1 MAPFAVLKLVSP
13 NQNTMWKKSFLMFL
27 FSLSVQRAALDCEG
41 RRISQLPS
49 PSLNSKTN
57 AVMRGQNVSLICS
70 IQNQS
75 LQITYFLFRHNKHL
89 RTQNGK
95 GEPVIFN
102 LSISEAHDL
111 GPYKCKV
118 QVSNC
123 SVIKYS
129 HEINFIFVDP
139 VITPVLD
146 VNVIKIETDRHI
158 ILRCISFNGSLPI
171 NYTFFEKDTAISP
184 AISKYVREPAEF
196 NLTKRNAGGREEYR
210 CKAKNKLPDHAK
222 YSQPV
227 FINPS
232 TDGGSCPLCLQLLLP
247 GSLLGLIVII
257 SILTFWILPKYKAR
271 KAMRDQARSNC
282 GNTPMET
289 GIYANI
295 CETQAGEESVP
306 GLEPRQCVPAARDG
320 AEHSWE
326 IHYATP
332 MFQEVAPGH
341 HEACNDGKTGSIY
354 SELVRR

>member
-1 MAPFAVLKLVSP
+1 MYGSFAVLKLASP

-27 FSLSVQRAALDCEG
+27 FSLSVQRAAPDCEEK
-41 RRISQLPS
+41 RMSQLPS

-57 AVMRGQNVSLICS
+57 AVMRGQNISLICS
-70 IQNQS
+70 IQYQS
-75 LQITYFLFRHNKHL
+75 LQITYLLFRHDKCL
-89 RTQNGK
+89 RTQDGK
-95 GEPVIFN
+95 NEPVIFN

-118 QVSNC
+118 QVPNC
-123 SVIKYS
+123 SVTKYS
-129 HEINFIFVDP
+129 HEFNFIFVDP

-146 VNVIKIETDRHI
+146 VNVIKVETDRHL

-184 AISKYVREPAEF
+184 AISKDIREPAEF
-196 NLTKRNAGGREEYR
+196 NLTKRNTGGREEYR

-232 TDGGSCPLCLQLLLP
+232 TGGGSCPFCLQLLLP
-247 GSLLGLIVII
+247 GLLLVLIVIV
-257 SILTFWILPKYKAR
+257 SILTFWMLPKYKAR
-271 KAMRDQARSNC
+271 KAMRDQAPRNY
-282 GNTPMET
+282 GNTPTEI

-295 CETQAGEESVP
+295 CETQAGT
-306 GLEPRQCVPAARDG
+306 G
-320 AEHSWE
+320 HSQE

-341 HEACNDGKTGSIY
+341 REAYNDCKTGSIY
-354 SELVRR
+354 SEPIRR